1 MVLEP
6 PETNGQLGSKWGFSM
21 QDTKFGEFGKPFEIG
36 CVLFSHFLLPQT
48 GELHICTGSPC
59 RIGSVFIWLPGNG
72 ASFGGIIRRS
82 TEERETVL
90 LDQPAGQIT
99 AAGAADC
106 KTLMDVRRL

>member
-1 MVLEP
+1 M
-6 PETNGQLGSKWGFSM
+6 GFFH
-21 QDTKFGEFGKPFEIG
+21 TGRTVHEFGNSFEIG
-36 CVLFSHFLLPQT
+36 LRPLSPPQN
-48 GELHICTGSPC
+48 GELHICIGPPC
-59 RIGSVFIWLPGNG
+59 HIGGVLIWLSGNG